1 MRAGKD
7 KRRLI
12 SRYAVAGALGAAA
25 LIMTI
30 AIAIATA
37 RAQNGSSGPSA
48 GAEEDD
54 SPPTSIEPAPD
65 SSGAPAAPEP
75 SSASA
80 PESPPPATSNG
91 SPAPAPAVKAAA
103 TAPHFHPLTKFEVEP
118 VAAKLKVVKTVWIY
132 ASPTTADRKV
142 EHVEAGTEV
151 SVTGATHRWLRLK
164 LHDGRSG
171 YIEQSAVAMVK
182 PADKLF
188 VLTHDTAVRA
198 DPTRWGAPIA
208 EVHKGHNVQVVG
220 VSLNYLKIKMRNGRE
235 GYVVD
240 SAFE

>member
-1 MRAGKD
+1 MCAGKD
-7 KRRLI
+7 KKRLI
-12 SRYAVAGALGAAA
+12 ARYAFAGALGAAA

-30 AIAIATA
+30 VIAVATA
-37 RAQNGSSGPSA
+37 RAQNTGT

-75 SSASA
+75 PSVPA
-80 PESPPPATSNG
+80 PPRATSIG
-91 SPAPAPAVKAAA
+91 APAPASAINAAA
-103 TAPHFHPLTKFEVEP
+103 PAPRFHPISNFEVEP
-118 VAAKLKVVKTVWIY
+118 AAAKLKVIKTAWIY
-132 ASPTTADRKV
+132 ASPTTTDRKI

-151 SVTGATHRWLRLK
+151 AVTGATRHWLRLK
-164 LHDGRSG
+164 LHDGRTG
-171 YIEQSAVAMVK
+171 FIEQSAVVMVK

-188 VLTHDTAVRA
+188 VLTHNTPVRA

-208 EVHKGHNVQVVG
+208 EVHQGHNVQVIG
-220 VSLNYLKIKMRNGRE
+220 VALNYLKIKMRDGRV
-235 GYVVD
+235 GYVAD